1 MSPSRSI
8 VLSLL
13 SSLEM
18 SGPTTNLKP
27 IRLVAFAAFFL
38 FSVSA
43 IPAGEAITV
52 AGIAYRNAEWADVCR
67 EGLIYKTETGAHV
80 TLSWAEATPAQVSA
94 ARATKPGAFENALYD
109 AYSLKGTVFQ
119 VNPDGVILQ
128 VEIPDEHKEIGYK
141 DGAKILENGLVIVK
155 DLPTSV
161 PQGEGAAI
169 EIVAHKRGTFTF
181 DLGIAMKEIPL
192 LTVAKPLWAIEQEW
206 KNAQGQAM
214 FARLIAVKDSKGMF
228 EKGGKR
234 FIYDLTQ
241 LDADGQKRAAEVAE
255 KLKGFPIP

>member
-1 MSPSRSI
+1 MRAI
-8 VLSLL
+8 FLL
-13 SSLEM
+13 L
-18 SGPTTNLKP
+18 
-27 IRLVAFAAFFL
+27 FL
-38 FSVSA
+38 AA
-43 IPAGEAITV
+43 IPAAQAGETITV
-52 AGIAYRNAEWADVCR
+52 AGTDHRNAEWVDVCR
-67 EGLIYKTETGAHV
+67 EGLIYKTEEGAYV
-80 TLSWAEATPAQVSA
+80 TLTWDSATPAQVSA
-94 ARATKPGAFENALYD
+94 ARTKKPGAFEHALYD
-109 AYSLKGTVFQ
+109 AYWVKGTVFQ
-119 VNPDGVILQ
+119 VKPDGVIIQ

-155 DLPTSV
+155 DLPTTI

-181 DLGIAMKEIPL
+181 DLAIAVKEIPM
-192 LTVAKPLWAIEQEW
+192 LTIAKPLWALEQEW

-228 EKGGKR
+228 EKSGKR

-255 KLKGFPIP
+255 KLAGFPIP

>member
-1 MSPSRSI
+1 MHFPRFLLLSG
-8 VLSLL
+8 LSLVA
-13 SSLEM
+13 SSLAE
-18 SGPTTNLKP
+18 
-27 IRLVAFAAFFL
+27 
-38 FSVSA
+38 
-43 IPAGEAITV
+43 AGETINV
-52 AGIAYRNAEWADVCR
+52 AGTEHRNAEWVDVCR
-67 EGLIYKTETGAHV
+67 EGLVYKTEAGAYV
-80 TLSWAEATPAQVSA
+80 TLAWDDATQAQVSG
-94 ARATKPGAFENALYD
+94 ARTKKPEAFDHALYD
-109 AYSLKGTVFQ
+109 AYWVKGTVFQ
-119 VNPDGVILQ
+119 VKPDGVIIQ
-128 VEIPDEHKEIGYK
+128 VEIPEEHKEIGYK

-155 DLPTSV
+155 DLPTSI

-181 DLGIAMKEIPL
+181 DLAIAVKEIPL

-206 KNAQGQAM
+206 KNTQGQAM
-214 FARLIAVKDSKGMF
+214 FARLIAVKEIKGMF